1 MDAASI
7 DVADGNVRLRSV
19 LHSLG
24 LIVAAFVVGIGMVLV
39 GFNLLSLAGVTVRE
53 GETIPA
59 WIQALGAALQFV
71 GFIAVGLLYLRW
83 RDDAAD
89 LFRIDVPSL
98 RDVGWAVLG
107 LIGLFVILAVVSS
120 VITLLGIRPAEN
132 SAITAGRE
140 QPVLLLY
147 LLAVTVFFTAP
158 AEELIFR
165 GLVQGLFRRAYGVK
179 LGLVIASLLFGV
191 VHYVALA
198 GTGSRLV
205 YIVVAGILG
214 LVLGALYEKTQ
225 NLIVPIIVHGAYNT
239 VIFYTAYVAATGG
252 IEMPNML

>member
-1 MDAASI
+1 
-7 DVADGNVRLRSV
+7 
-19 LHSLG
+19 
-24 LIVAAFVVGIGMVLV
+24 
-39 GFNLLSLAGVTVRE
+39 
-53 GETIPA
+53 
-59 WIQALGAALQFV
+59 
-71 GFIAVGLLYLRW
+71 
-83 RDDAAD
+83 
-89 LFRIDVPSL
+89 
-98 RDVGWAVLG
+98 
-107 LIGLFVILAVVSS
+107 
-120 VITLLGIRPAEN
+120 
-132 SAITAGRE
+132 
-140 QPVLLLY
+140 
-147 LLAVTVFFTAP
+147 
-158 AEELIFR
+158 
-165 GLVQGLFRRAYGVK
+165 VQGLFRRAYGVK